1 MPLLRKTINSLEP
14 NPIPLKRFF
23 CNTYLKMKP
32 FSKQGVIFASKTS
45 LSEKYVYP
53 E

>member
-23 CNTYLKMKP
+23 AIPIFP